1 MPPRAAKYCVN
12 WGHMS
17 KFLLEW
23 KNSGK
28 DDKAWGKSNP
38 VVAQLLKDEVGVSG
52 PKDALRVVE
61 GLLRPYNNY

>member
-38 VVAQLLKDEVGVSG
+38 VVAQLLKDEAGVSR

-61 GLLRPYNNY
+61 GLLRPYPE